1 MATPRSLLVSVLEQ
15 LDAADLLLCP
25 GDLCAPFMVDELA
38 DGFDELGAVRPGP
51 WIDRETDLPAYTVC
65 GRPPAQAGA
74 ALAAL
79 SGDGRELAP
88 DEVTVGVPNDEVVPH
103 LSERLEERGLAEH
116 EKYKGVTLTD
126 DGILR
131 ARDALQ
137 TYCIIERFL
146 ANVLDV
152 AEFRAE
158 ARELEPVIDD
168 TVAERLDT
176 IIDRNPECPDCFDAE
191 TDACCYLDVESETP
205 AD

>member
-1 MATPRSLLVSVLEQ
+1 MNTADQYLKAIYLLQRVEDGPAATG
-15 LDAADLLLCP
+15 A
-25 GDLCAPFMVDELA
+25 LA
-38 DGFDELGAVRPGP
+38 DSLDVS
-51 WIDRETDLPAYTVC
+51 PASANEMI
-65 GRPPAQAGA
+65 GK
-74 ALAAL
+74 
-79 SGDGRELAP
+79 
-88 DEVTVGVPNDEVVPH
+88 
-103 LSERLEERGLAEH
+103 LEDRGLAEH

-126 DGILR
+126 DGIVR
-131 ARDALQ
+131 AREALQ

-191 TDACCYLDVESETP
+191 TDACCYLEVEPETP